1 MLQIPFPFPLQHL
14 LCNVRCSTFAALLLG
29 TGLLVLPARAEIEG
43 FSDDFEDGSG
53 LSMVWSEEGDPA
65 GHKGIADGSY
75 FLTDGYGAPGTK
87 LLRRVE
93 SVPGS
98 WKHEIEVV
106 LDPFLGAVKTGT
118 DFKWRSLGADGLI
131 EIALNSFG
139 KMRLYHNDF
148 NGGAGVV
155 QDPAGIDYQDGD
167 ILRLAVSYD
176 EQTDTVSVAYSLNG
190 GADVLFYTG
199 GGIEGPLGDVIKKR
213 IEAELYKFQDKRP
226 AEQAVLG
233 IRNWSLSGGSATGD

>member
-98 WKHEIEVV
+98 WKH
-106 LDPFLGAVKTGT
+106 
-118 DFKWRSLGADGLI
+118 
-131 EIALNSFG
+131 
-139 KMRLYHNDF
+139 
-148 NGGAGVV
+148 
-155 QDPAGIDYQDGD
+155 
-167 ILRLAVSYD
+167 
-176 EQTDTVSVAYSLNG
+176 
-190 GADVLFYTG
+190 
-199 GGIEGPLGDVIKKR
+199 
-213 IEAELYKFQDKRP
+213 
-226 AEQAVLG
+226 
-233 IRNWSLSGGSATGD
+233 